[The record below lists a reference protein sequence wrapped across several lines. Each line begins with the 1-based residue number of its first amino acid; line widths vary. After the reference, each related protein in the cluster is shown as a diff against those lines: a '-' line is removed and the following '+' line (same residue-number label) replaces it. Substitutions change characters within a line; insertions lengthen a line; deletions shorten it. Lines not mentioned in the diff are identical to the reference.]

1 MNTSAILIALGAV
14 AGATFLFRRFFR
26 YAPPDRGIDVG
37 EVSTNWLAE
46 RRKDAP
52 TEY

>member
-1 MNTSAILIALGAV
+1 MNAPVIVAALALV
-14 AGATFLFRRFFR
+14 AGATFLFRRFLG

-37 EVSTNWLAE
+37 EVSTTWLAE
-46 RRKDAP
+46 RRKESP